1 MSERTARPPGKK
13 AKPRLKRKDI
23 QGAKFLAPILQLLA
37 PLHDHCPDPK
47 RNLHYDEYCVWLLL
61 YFFNP
66 ILDSMRGLQQASDIR
81 ALREQLKLP
90 RFSLGSFSESG
101 SVFDPQLLVPII
113 DQLGESL
120 ENIEPNQQLLG
131 LDKRPVAV
139 DGTLLHALPKM
150 VWALWRDDEHR
161 AAKMHLH
168 FDLLKGA
175 PESATL
181 THAQASEIDTL
192 RTNLRPNRLYV
203 QDRGYF
209 SFPLMAEILQAGS
222 SFVTRARNNMVYE
235 TLEERPLTE
244 ADRKQGIQT
253 DRIVRAGWDLKHNP
267 ISQPLRLVEIHV
279 SDSGPTS
286 RPRVDSKTKLYR
298 TRETDHTLLLLTNQ
312 LELDVSTIALL
323 YRYRWQVELFFRW
336 FKKVLEADHLLS
348 LSENGLTIV
357 MYCALIASMLV
368 TLWTGRKPTKR
379 TFEMLCFYF
388 AGWASDE
395 DLLTHIERLKAHEKT
410 N

>member
-1 MSERTARPPGKK
+1 MSERTTRTPGKK
-13 AKPRLKRKDI
+13 AKPRLKRRDI

-37 PLHDHCPDPK
+37 PLHDHRPDAK
-47 RNLHYDEYCVWLLL
+47 RKLHYDEYCVWLLL

-66 ILDSMRGLQQASDIR
+66 ILDSMRGLQQASDIPE
-81 ALREQLKLP
+81 LRKQLKLP
-90 RFSLGSFSESG
+90 RFSLGSFSEAG
-101 SVFDPQLLVPII
+101 SVFDPELLVPII
-113 DQLGESL
+113 EELGESL
-120 ENIEPNQQLLG
+120 ENMDSNQQLLG
-131 LDKRPVAV
+131 LTKRPVAV

-161 AAKMHLH
+161 AAKLHLH
-168 FDLLKGA
+168 FDLLKGV

-181 THAQASEIDTL
+181 TNGQASEINEL
-192 RTNLRPNRLYV
+192 RRSLQPNRLYV
-203 QDRGYF
+203 EDRGYF
-209 SFPLMAEILQAGS
+209 SYLLMSEILQAGS
-222 SFVTRARNNMVYE
+222 SFVVRARNNMVYE
-235 TLEERPLTE
+235 TLEERPLSE
-244 ADRKQGIQT
+244 ADRKQGIKT
-253 DRIVRAGWDLKHNP
+253 DRIVRAGWNLDRNP
-267 ISQPLRLVEIHV
+267 IIQPLRLVEILV
-279 SDSGPTS
+279 PDLGTPR
-286 RPRVDSKTKLYR
+286 RPHVDSKTKLYR
-298 TRETDHTLLLLTNQ
+298 TRETDHTLLLLTDQ

-323 YRYRWQVELFFRW
+323 YRCRWQIELFFRW

-357 MYCALIASMLV
+357 LYCALIASMLV

-395 DLLTHIERLKAHEKT
+395 DLLAHIARLKAPEKT